1 MEQQLTAAQTPS
13 GPDVRRG
20 DLPMSQQV
28 YLTLRNELMVGEFS
42 PGEPISLRTLARR
55 LGTSAMPVR
64 EAVNRLIA
72 EQALQMMPNRQVIV
86 PFMSRHKFEELWR
99 VRQMLESMAAE
110 GAVAHLDDGVMDEL
124 EHLHMRSMDA
134 LLQAAPRPIL
144 STNKDFHFRL
154 YQASRSEV
162 LLPMIEGLWMQMG
175 PFMRLSLEAKTA
187 RWDGTHHVEMLQAL
201 RARDAIAVSRAV
213 HQDISS
219 MAEIIVEIDAFD
231 VGHKRAS

>member
-1 MEQQLTAAQTPS
+1 LTAAETPS
-13 GPDVRRG
+13 GPDARRSEHF
-20 DLPMSQQV
+20 PMSLRV
-28 YLTLRNELMVGEFS
+28 YLILRGELMVGEFS

-110 GAVAHLDDGVMDEL
+110 GACAHLDDGVLEEL
-124 EHLHMRSMDA
+124 EHLHMRAMEA
-134 LLQAAPRPIL
+134 LQQAAPRPIL

-154 YQASRSEV
+154 YQASHSEV

-187 RWDGTHHVEMLQAL
+187 RWDGSHHVEILEAL
-201 RARDAIAVSRAV
+201 RTGDAVAVRRAV
-213 HQDISS
+213 HEDISS

-231 VGHKRAS
+231 VSRKRVS